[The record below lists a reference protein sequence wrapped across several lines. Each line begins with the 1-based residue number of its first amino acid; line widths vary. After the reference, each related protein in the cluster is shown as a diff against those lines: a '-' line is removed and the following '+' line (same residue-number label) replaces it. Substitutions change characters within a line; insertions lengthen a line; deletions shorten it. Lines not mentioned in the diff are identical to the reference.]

1 MTQFSRILMRGIIM
15 KENLIPLD
23 KLPVG
28 RSGKVRKITALGN
41 ARRRM
46 LDLGMIYDTT
56 IESLRKSPAGDP
68 VAYQIRGAVIALRSE
83 EASKVLVEAVERE

>member
-1 MTQFSRILMRGIIM
+1 M

-46 LDLGMIYDTT
+46 LDLGIIYDTT

-83 EASKVLVEAVERE
+83 EASKVLIEAIERK